1 MQNNLKRIVGRMNDK
16 LSNKDLKLEILTS
29 LLNIKENYGLAG
41 SDTIEAVHLE
51 LAPMTPD
58 NGLLSQNWNIIR
70 RSAKFR
76 FFAALKALYNG
87 AILEGEAEAPNDES
101 VQRVVDPQERREYPQ
116 LMTGK
121 QV

>member
-87 AILEGEAEAPNDES
+87 AILEGEAEAPIDES
-101 VQRVVDPQERREYPQ
+101 VQKVVDPQERREYPQ
-116 LMTGK
+116 LMTG
-121 QV
+121 QEV